1 MSSENFWQKTI
12 LYQYSLYKKKKKRH
26 IDSKIPLPARLLDKS
41 YSWSFNDVV
50 ILNLGITCLL
60 NNWPQYFYLINAK
73 FKQVFKILLF
83 LIRLQ

>member
-1 MSSENFWQKTI
+1 MG
-12 LYQYSLYKKKKKRH
+12 
-26 IDSKIPLPARLLDKS
+26 SKIPLLARSLDKS

-50 ILNLGITCLL
+50 SLNLGITCLL
-60 NNWPQYFYLINAK
+60 NNWPQHFYLINAK